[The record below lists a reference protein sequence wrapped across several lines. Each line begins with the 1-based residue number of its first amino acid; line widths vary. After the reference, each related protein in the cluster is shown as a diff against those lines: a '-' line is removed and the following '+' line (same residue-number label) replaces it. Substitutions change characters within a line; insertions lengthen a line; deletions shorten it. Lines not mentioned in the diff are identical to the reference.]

1 MPVAGMCAQERR
13 VAVLEARPGAAGS
26 GAVEEIVSSLVR
38 EPSSLSLRLLLLLLL
53 SHRVAA
59 AAALD

>member
-1 MPVAGMCAQERR
+1 MSVVGMGVQERR

-38 EPSSLSLRLLLLLLL
+38 EPSFSLRLRLLSLSLRM
-53 SHRVAA
+53 AA
-59 AAALD
+59 AGLD